1 MPVLDAHH
9 LQRAQNYMRAGY
21 TVAEALELAT
31 SEQQHTDEV
40 AELDAS
46 LDKLRRGQN
55 GDYYSKREHGLAF
68 RDMAE
73 VMRHAAGAPPARP
86 TSHSPASGTAIQR
99 TPGVQLGAH
108 QTWSDG
114 RVYFDSDAIKRD
126 GRDIAGEAGQD
137 EGHDPALSLL
147 DRRLRHL
154 RAHPNCS
161 WAEVVRLIPG

>member
-21 TVAEALELAT
+21 PVAEALELAT
-31 SEQQHTDEV
+31 SEQVHADDV
-40 AELDAS
+40 ADLDAD
-46 LDKLRRGQN
+46 LDRLRRGQASP
-55 GDYYSKREHGLAF
+55 YYYARHEHGIDY
-68 RDMAE
+68 RTMAE
-73 VMRHAAGAPPARP
+73 AMRTGSAPPARS
-86 TSHSPASGTAIQR
+86 TSHPPASGTAIQR

-114 RVYFDSDAIKRD
+114 RVHFDSDAIKAA
-126 GRDIAGEAGQD
+126 GRDLAGEAGQD

-154 RAHPNCS
+154 RAHPNCT
-161 WAEVVRLIPG
+161 WAEVVRLIPS